1 MKIPIDQVSPYLRS
15 GRPSSAQADSGHG
28 SGVSGNPNVRSRD
41 GPTYQLVDRVVPLH
55 EASVITGLSVDTLK
69 RCGKREEIK
78 IIRLSPRRIDIR
90 LSDLWAFIDARAD

>member
-1 MKIPIDQVSPYLRS
+1 MKTPVNQRSPYPVS
-15 GRPSSAQADSGHG
+15 ARPSSAQADSGHG
-28 SGVSGNPNVRSRD
+28 IGVIGNPNVRSRD
-41 GPTYQLVDRVVPLH
+41 GPTYQLVDRVVPLS

-78 IIRLSPRRIDIR
+78 IIRLSPRRVGIR